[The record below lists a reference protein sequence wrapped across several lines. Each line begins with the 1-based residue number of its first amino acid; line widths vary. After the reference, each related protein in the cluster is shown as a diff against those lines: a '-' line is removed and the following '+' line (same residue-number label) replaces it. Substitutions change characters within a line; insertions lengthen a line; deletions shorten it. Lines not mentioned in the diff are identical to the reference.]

1 MIRHECQVLTLVTE
15 YLDFYMINIAVIGA
29 GLSGLT
35 VANTLKE
42 HADITVFEKA
52 ASPSGR
58 LSTRRAYQYTFD
70 HGCQFFT
77 VKTAAFK
84 EFIAPMI
91 DQGVIQRWDAKFV
104 EIKNRQI
111 TKSQKWNSQ
120 HPHYV
125 GLPSM
130 NAVGKFLSKDLN
142 IVLKT
147 PVKSIFKMQKRWT
160 LEGESGQ
167 NLGSF
172 DWVISSIPAQQATQL
187 FPQNLPIHA
196 VINATTMEG
205 CFSLMLGFDKEIALG
220 FEAALVHGEDIS
232 WISVNNSKPKRS
244 NAVSLLVNSTNSW
257 ATANSTL
264 DHNDALEFLVEQTK
278 LVVGCDAHKAD
289 HKAIHQWK
297 YANSRKR
304 NGATYFIDHSNKLG
318 VCGDWL
324 IQGRAEA
331 AFTSGLNVAQDL
343 LSKLY
348 KS

>member
-1 MIRHECQVLTLVTE
+1 MVRHQYQILTLSTE
-15 YLDFYMINIAVIGA
+15 HLDFCMFNIAVIGA

-42 HADITVFEKA
+42 HANITIFEKA

-58 LSTRRAYQYTFD
+58 LSTRRANQYTFD
-70 HGCQFFT
+70 HGCQFFGA
-77 VKTAAFK
+77 KTAAFR

-91 DQGVIQRWDAKFV
+91 NQGVIQRWDAKFV

-160 LEGESGQ
+160 LEGGSGQ

-196 VINATTMEG
+196 VINATKMEG

-304 NGATYFIDHSNKLG
+304 NGATYFIDHSDKLG

-331 AFTSGLNVAQDL
+331 AFTSGFNVAQDVL
-343 LSKLY
+343 GKL
-348 KS
+348 